1 MPTWNGS
8 AKLARKPRESHNRG
22 LICSLFPRANNQRAV
37 NAAHDDEE
45 LVMTL
50 TKRVALWV
58 LAIATCS
65 MSVVL
70 ARLPEEG
77 LARAA
82 EAEKALAGGDFQ
94 QAIAIF
100 VELDAKY
107 PNEPAVNLRLAEIY
121 DQQGQLGAALYYY
134 RRYVQLAGAKAR
146 QSAKE
151 RVQTLEMTAGAQ
163 EAAEA
168 IAAKLGQKARPVGTP
183 TPKVEQ
189 AIEKVLPDGARV
201 RVDSPEELMSEKVNP
216 KKLVNPTPETSQ
228 HPLSRAEI
236 IIREGP
242 AGVETSEPV
251 TARRTPRP
259 LFTPPPLSSL
269 PSEDE
274 EKNKEREQENQQEL
288 TIPEATPHSSA
299 IGASPEVQRTLS
311 QKEPT
316 QSSPNRI
323 SIEFAPAERT
333 TVERPRPAGQIE
345 PASAAKIKPSADGA
359 APTPI
364 RLPLNDPT
372 KFFICH
378 TYVGEKARLSL
389 SNEFPNGVLVVSA
402 LPVFGGDPV
411 NAIVG
416 AGETR
421 SYDVRPGRYVVHVT
435 LRDNSYPPLTLLD
448 TRFDYE
454 FQQGM
459 SYARR
464 FSPRDIEGRS
474 LHP

>member
-1 MPTWNGS
+1 MD
-8 AKLARKPRESHNRG
+8 
-22 LICSLFPRANNQRAV
+22 
-37 NAAHDDEE
+37 AAHDDEE
-45 LVMTL
+45 LVMTG
-50 TKRVALWV
+50 TNRIALWLLV
-58 LAIATCS
+58 VVGCC
-65 MSVVL
+65 MSTVF

-82 EAEKALAGGDFQ
+82 EAEKALVDGHPQ

-134 RRYVQLAGAKAR
+134 RRYVHLAGPKAR

-151 RVQTLEMTAGAQ
+151 RVQTLEMTAGAR

-168 IAAKLGQKARPVGTP
+168 IAHKLGQKVRPVGTP

-216 KKLVNPTPETSQ
+216 KKLVSPTPETSQ
-228 HPLSRAEI
+228 HPLSRAEV
-236 IIREGP
+236 IIREEPAGGETSSP
-242 AGVETSEPV
+242 AGV
-251 TARRTPRP
+251 RRTPRP
-259 LFTPPPLSSL
+259 IFTPPPLSN
-269 PSEDE
+269 PATEAE
-274 EKNKEREQENQQEL
+274 EKNKEREPEAQQEPA
-288 TIPEATPHSSA
+288 IPRATLFPSPVESSPQA
-299 IGASPEVQRTLS
+299 ERSPTQN
-311 QKEPT
+311 EPT
-316 QSSPNRI
+316 QLSPNKI
-323 SIEFAPAERT
+323 SIEFAPAQRT
-333 TVERPRPAGQIE
+333 AVERPQAARQTDPA
-345 PASAAKIKPSADGA
+345 PAAKIKSSADGA
-359 APTPI
+359 APTPV

-378 TYVGEKARLSL
+378 AYGGEKARLSL

-421 SYDVRPGRYVVHVT
+421 SYDVRPGRYVVHVS
-435 LRDNSYPPLTLLD
+435 LRDNSYPPITLLD
-448 TRFDYE
+448 TRFDYD

-464 FSPRDIEGRS
+464 FSPHDIEGRS
-474 LHP
+474 LRP